1 MSFSRRVAFALALL
15 LIVTTLPAA
24 AQGLSPRSPA
34 SPVLPMSP
42 QEAPEGSCPPSA
54 ILFTQSDSQ
63 TIEDFLGISCAQQPP
78 SPQYHRRNSWW
89 RVFRPEEEFGVLGP
103 VQVCEIQFGV
113 ESSVTPGATG
123 QPITFNVGVS
133 LDQPFPDGF
142 RYQIGSVSTTLPD
155 LTKQIFTLPVN
166 LQLPAGAAVYIEAQ
180 VADGLDAQYILFPG
194 ANSQPE
200 GSPSYLSSPDCGIEN
215 PVTLAEIGFPDS
227 HFVFNFRGVEIPIA
241 PTSLAFDSDPNFV
254 VDIGDT
260 TTMQTAWTNFF
271 AGPQS
276 ITSTFESIHA
286 SGALTKGLPDT
297 TANYGLM
304 PVGTPTSCVS
314 TGDCPVLTAGGTKIL
329 GADEDLFVAET
340 LLLPPIAP
348 QQGAFPDKIWEVHV
362 GGSFGDVPTGNIFYA
377 FIENIF
383 HNSVTGGCGNG
394 NYCPANATL
403 RKQMAVFLLKAFE
416 GAGYL
421 PPPATGVFND
431 VPAADPF
438 APWIEELAARGIT
451 SGCNPDLYC
460 PDNPVLRKQ
469 MAVFLLKT
477 KLGAGYTPPAPT
489 GIFDDVPADGFRP
502 FIEDLYNR
510 GITGGCSGGPPPAPI
525 SYCPDNSVTRGQMAP
540 FLVKTFVLL
549 LYGP

>member
-1 MSFSRRVAFALALL
+1 M
-15 LIVTTLPAA
+15 
-24 AQGLSPRSPA
+24 
-34 SPVLPMSP
+34 
-42 QEAPEGSCPPSA
+42 
-54 ILFTQSDSQ
+54 
-63 TIEDFLGISCAQQPP
+63 
-78 SPQYHRRNSWW
+78 
-89 RVFRPEEEFGVLGP
+89 
-103 VQVCEIQFGV
+103 
-113 ESSVTPGATG
+113 
-123 QPITFNVGVS
+123 S

-142 RYQIGSVSTTLPD
+142 RYELGSVSTTLPD
-155 LTKQIFTLPVN
+155 LTKQIFVLPVN
-166 LQLPAGAAVYIEAQ
+166 IQLPAGAEVYIEAQ

-200 GSPSYLSSPDCGIEN
+200 GSPSYLSSTDCGIED
-215 PVTLAEIGFPDS
+215 PVTMAELGFPDS
-227 HFVFNFRGVEIPIA
+227 HLVFNFRGVEIPIA
-241 PTSLAFDSDPNFV
+241 PTGLEFDGDPELRGRHRRYDDDAHR
-254 VDIGDT
+254 VDELLRG
-260 TTMQTAWTNFF
+260 TAVDHEHLRVDPRVGR
-271 AGPQS
+271 AHEGPS
-276 ITSTFESIHA
+276 RHDRR
-286 SGALTKGLPDT
+286 LR
-297 TANYGLM
+297 LM

-314 TGDCPVLTAGGTKIL
+314 TGDCPVLTAGGTKVL

-340 LLLPPIAP
+340 LLLPPLAP
-348 QQGAFPDKIWEVHV
+348 EQGAFPDKIWEVHV

-383 HNSVTGGCGNG
+383 HNSVTGGCGAG
-394 NYCPANATL
+394 NYCPTNATL

-416 GAGYL
+416 GARYV

-451 SGCNPDLYC
+451 SGCDPNLYC

-477 KLGAGYTPPAPT
+477 LLGSSYVPPAPT

-525 SYCPDNSVTRGQMAP
+525 SYCPENSVTRGQMAP
-540 FLVKTFVLL
+540 FLVKTFELL